1 MDRSKLKVRYKRKQ
15 GKSPSGRVRSL
26 PWLPILSFLGPGLP
40 LLALGSAKWRE
51 PFTKRFQAGRFTG
64 VVLEVVLGNVES
76 LRVL

>member
-1 MDRSKLKVRYKRKQ
+1 MDRSKLKVRYKWKQ

-51 PFTKRFQAGRFTG
+51 PFTKPFQAGEDSQELCWRLFLAMWK
-64 VVLEVVLGNVES
+64 V
-76 LRVL
+76 

>member
-40 LLALGSAKWRE
+40 LLALGSAKRRE
-51 PFTKRFQAGRFTG
+51 PFTKRFQAGEDSQELCWRLFLAMWK
-64 VVLEVVLGNVES
+64 V
-76 LRVL
+76 